1 MSFSGRES
9 VNIPKKGGMFGFRK
23 RNKIKKT
30 KNIPQLIA
38 HILNIP
44 NDKIVVL
51 DKKEA
56 ENMRQRLN
64 QFHYLYLDK
73 FNQSLTKTMNKS
85 SDEQ

>member
-9 VNIPKKGGMFGFRK
+9 ENIPKKGGMFGFRK
-23 RNKIKKT
+23 RNKIKKP

-51 DKKEA
+51 EKGTVVEEGSHEELLAKRGFYKDMYDSQLEKE
-56 ENMRQRLN
+56 
-64 QFHYLYLDK
+64 K
-73 FNQSLTKTMNKS
+73 
-85 SDEQ
+85 